1 MEEVKGHDGKQKSTG
16 GMDKSVAPP
25 LFVLAVLVITL
36 PRMGDGGFLPLD
48 SWVSIGAGMILTA
61 FGFWFLLRGR
71 RGSP

>member
-1 MEEVKGHDGKQKSTG
+1 MGNKNPPA
-16 GMDKSVAPP
+16 GMDKSAALP